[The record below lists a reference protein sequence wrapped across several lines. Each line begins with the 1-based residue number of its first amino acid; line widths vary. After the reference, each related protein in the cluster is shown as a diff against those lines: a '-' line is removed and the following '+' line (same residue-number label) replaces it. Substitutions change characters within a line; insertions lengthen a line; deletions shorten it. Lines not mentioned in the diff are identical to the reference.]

1 LIIYTTKV
9 MKKQYQLVIGI
20 LVTGVFFCTSQD
32 DNLKACG
39 TNSTACAIIQ
49 KKDIQKKG
57 AAKKDIPVEYAEE
70 TEGGIYMFMNP
81 FIQ

>member
-1 LIIYTTKV
+1 

-20 LVTGVFFCTSQD
+20 LVTGVFFCTNQH

-39 TNSTACAIIQ
+39 TNTTACASIQ
-49 KKDIQKKG
+49 KKAAPEKK
-57 AAKKDIPVEYAEE
+57 KERKDITTEYGEDTE
-70 TEGGIYMFMNP
+70 TGIYMFMNP

>member
-1 LIIYTTKV
+1 

-20 LVTGVFFCTSQD
+20 LVTGVFFCTNQD

-39 TNSTACAIIQ
+39 TNTTACATIQ
-49 KKDIQKKG
+49 KKDVPKK
-57 AAKKDIPVEYAEE
+57 KIESKDIPTEYGED
-70 TEGGIYMFMNP
+70 TDTGIYMFMNP